1 MKKLIGIVILAAF
14 ISAPAF
20 ANLTLGV
27 TETFDGGLVGWN
39 TFGTVTAHAAGGP
52 GTAPDAY
59 VGLGDPGGGDGNV
72 NSAISTGFAT
82 GGAGIFTLSLDYR
95 FPGYDQSPGPGLE
108 DVVTVGVDVFGPGDV
123 LAFSWTSDL
132 DLQQSW
138 TQASTAMA
146 LDDDFYT
153 FYITHI
159 EFPGGTILSSFD
171 VDNILIEQ
179 GGRLG
184 GDVIPAPG
192 ALLLGSMGMGL
203 VGWLRRRR
211 AL

>member
-1 MKKLIGIVILAAF
+1 MKKLIGIVILVAF
-14 ISAPAF
+14 ISAPVL
-20 ANLTLGV
+20 ANLTVGV

-39 TFGTVTAHAAGGP
+39 TFGWVTLNPIGGP
-52 GTAPDAY
+52 GAPPDPY
-59 VGLGDPGGGDGNV
+59 VTLGGAGNN

-82 GGAGIFTLSLDYR
+82 GGAGTFTLSLDYK
-95 FPGYDQSPGPGLE
+95 FPGYDNYAGDPT
-108 DVVTVGVDVFGPGDV
+108 DVVSIGLDVFGPGDV
-123 LAFSWTSDL
+123 LAFSWSSDL

-138 TQASTAMA
+138 TSDSFVMA

-153 FYITHI
+153 FYITHYEATTGPI
-159 EFPGGTILSSFD
+159 VLSTFD

-184 GDVIPAPG
+184 AAIPAPG
-192 ALLLGSMGMGL
+192 ALLLGSMGMGI

-211 AL
+211 ML